1 MNTNTKLL
9 IPLIAAGA
17 LLAACNHRDDNA
29 NGTGNDSATPTSPS
43 GAGDQSTTPG
53 GNAGDTSTTPGTP
66 TSPDT
71 AAPPPADST
80 TPPADST
87 TQPSNPPP
95 QQ

>member
-1 MNTNTKLL
+1 MNTKLL

-17 LLAACNHRDDNA
+17 LLTACNHRNDADNA
-29 NGTGNDSATPTSPS
+29 NGTGNDAATPASPS
-43 GAGDQSTTPG
+43 GAGDQSMTPG

-66 TSPDT
+66 SSPDSAT
-71 AAPPPADST
+71 PPPDST

-87 TQPSNPPP
+87 QPSNPPP